1 MLEGLNEVNIS
12 QWKTDPNVSV
22 KIGQE
27 IEKAS
32 WLKSPF
38 EPFVGR
44 GNDRGGK
51 NLYCQ

>member
-38 EPFVGR
+38 EPFVGVVMI
-44 GNDRGGK
+44 GGK
-51 NLYCQ
+51 NIYCQ